1 MSYVPTMEQAREIL
15 RKYNKEEFHLKH
27 GEILSGVM
35 RYFAKEYDP
44 GREEF
49 WAVVG
54 ILHDLDFEMYP
65 EEHCVKGQ
73 EIMKE
78 LDLDESLIRAAMS
91 HGFGCTGVDVEPEDI
106 MEKVLYATDELTGL
120 IGAVAIMRPSKS
132 VDDLEL
138 KSVKKKYKTP
148 AFAAGCSREVIQK
161 GADMLGWEL
170 DDLISRTILAM
181 RSLNP
186 EAGI

>member
-106 MEKVLYATDELTGL
+106 MEKVLYASIIIVALSVL
-120 IGAVAIMRPSKS
+120 IYWQFPLLPLYNEQNLSFICP
-132 VDDLEL
+132 
-138 KSVKKKYKTP
+138 P
-148 AFAAGCSREVIQK
+148 
-161 GADMLGWEL
+161 
-170 DDLISRTILAM
+170 LA
-181 RSLNP
+181 
-186 EAGI
+186 